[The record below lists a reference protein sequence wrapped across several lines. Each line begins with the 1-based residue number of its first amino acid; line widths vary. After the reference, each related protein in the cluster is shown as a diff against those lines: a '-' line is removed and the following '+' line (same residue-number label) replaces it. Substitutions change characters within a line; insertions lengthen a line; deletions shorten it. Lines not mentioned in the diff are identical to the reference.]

1 MRGRRWRKKE
11 ERERKR
17 KSGRGYVGD
26 GKKRR
31 KKKEKRKRGEVYVGG
46 GEKRKEGNMLRVY
59 RRRIEKKMRKVG
71 ILKVVKK

>member
-1 MRGRRWRKKE
+1 M
-11 ERERKR
+11 
-17 KSGRGYVGD
+17 
-26 GKKRR
+26 GKKVE

-46 GEKRKEGNMLRVY
+46 GEKRKGKKEKRKEGNMLRVY